1 MDRRVLQACCPDTP
15 RAPAGRTGCTELSK
29 ALDEAAGALL
39 ERHLELS
46 KEWFPHELV
55 PWELGRRCGPD
66 GSAPPPADPLP
77 EGVRSALFVNLLTE
91 DNLPHYFAAL
101 SDSFRSCSALCE
113 WSRRWAAE
121 EQRHAI
127 VLRDWI
133 CVTRQLDLVRLERAR
148 MSQLSCG
155 FDAGVRAAGLLDGIV
170 YLAVQELATRISHWN
185 TGRFLDPVG
194 TAVMKR
200 ISADENRHHLF
211 YRELVSVALAVDPSS
226 TVEAIDRQVSAFEM
240 PGTSIEEFPRH
251 ARAIAAAGIYDLRL
265 HHDQVLRPLV
275 VTQWRLESIGS
286 LDGEAEASREHLF
299 GRMERLRRVV
309 ERMEPPLPEGPGRP
323 DDRSGAPALAPEP
336 LSPSPGSATARPSS
350 SGRRG

>member
-1 MDRRVLQACCPDTP
+1 MDRRVLQACGPDTP

-101 SDSFRSCSALCE
+101 ADSFRSCSALCE

-148 MSQLSCG
+148 MRQLSSG
-155 FDAGVRAAGLLDGIV
+155 FEPGVRACSLLDGVV
-170 YLAVQELATRISHWN
+170 YLALQELATRVSHWN
-185 TGRFLDPVG
+185 TGRLLDPVG
-194 TAVMKR
+194 AAIMKR

-211 YRELVSVALAVDPSS
+211 YRELVSAALSVDPSS
-226 TVEAIDRQVSAFEM
+226 TVEAIDRQVTAFEM
-240 PGTSIEEFPRH
+240 PGTLIEDFSRH
-251 ARAIAAAGIYDLRL
+251 ARAIAASGIYDLRL
-265 HHDQVLRPLV
+265 HHDQVLKPLV
-275 VTQWRLESIGS
+275 ITQWRLDGIGP
-286 LDGEAEASREHLF
+286 LDGEAEASRGHLLQ
-299 GRMERLRRVV
+299 RMERLRRVTL
-309 ERMEPPLPEGPGRP
+309 RMDP
-323 DDRSGAPALAPEP
+323 
-336 LSPSPGSATARPSS
+336 SPSLSDGA
-350 SGRRG
+350 G